1 LNQTAFS
8 FFTAAFS
15 QQLFH
20 SSFFTAHS
28 RTKRTLNRTSFKRV
42 NKWIYKITRVF
53 FEVQ

>member
-28 RTKRTLNRTSFKRV
+28 RTKRTLGLVLLVRG
-42 NKWIYKITRVF
+42 
-53 FEVQ
+53 QA